1 MRDAV
6 RAGNTRMPTYAGRV
20 IHLPRE
26 YPHKAVNYAVQGTA
40 RELLVDALVRWADT
54 RWGRAVLI
62 PVHDELIVHVPE
74 EDGAEATAELIRAMT
89 GELYGIPI
97 VVEAD
102 APTGAWQDA

>member
-1 MRDAV
+1 
-6 RAGNTRMPTYAGRV
+6 
-20 IHLPRE
+20 
-26 YPHKAVNYAVQGTA
+26 
-40 RELLVDALVRWADT
+40 
-54 RWGRAVLI
+54 
-62 PVHDELIVHVPE
+62 VPE